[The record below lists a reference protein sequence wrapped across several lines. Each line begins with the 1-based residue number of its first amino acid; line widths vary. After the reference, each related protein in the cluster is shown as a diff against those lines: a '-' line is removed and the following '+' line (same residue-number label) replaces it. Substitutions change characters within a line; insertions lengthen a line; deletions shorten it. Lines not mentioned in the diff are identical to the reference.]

1 MSRRR
6 YVSDVTGVIRSIV
19 IEHGKNQKKAVKK
32 RRRKP
37 QSKKGFSRNTI
48 VGERRRS

>member
-6 YVSDVTGVIRSIV
+6 YVSDGTKVLRVIV
-19 IEHGKNQKKAVKK
+19 IEHDDVQKKAVKK

-37 QSKKGFSRNTI
+37 RSKKGFSRNTI
-48 VGERRRS
+48 VGERR